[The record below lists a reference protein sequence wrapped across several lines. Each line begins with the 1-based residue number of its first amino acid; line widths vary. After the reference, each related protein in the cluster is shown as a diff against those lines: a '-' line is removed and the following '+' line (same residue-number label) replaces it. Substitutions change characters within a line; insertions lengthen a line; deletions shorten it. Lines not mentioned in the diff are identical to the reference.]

1 MSSSSGPAA
10 AAAAAASADSHR
22 KKRRKVEAD
31 DAEETSRGRKTAG
44 AGVGETTWRSLPQ
57 QRLYYTRLVEA
68 LSRSRRSSSASSA
81 EAQDAAAASASAS
94 ASSPPSSGAG
104 EVRGIADRVLATA
117 AKGRSRWSRA
127 ILASRLRMSRLG
139 KHHKKARAP
148 TGRGRLKKKP
158 PPQPALEG
166 GARKRR
172 LPAVERRVKVLG
184 RLVPGCR
191 GISMSSVLEETS
203 DYIAAL
209 EMQVRA
215 MTVLTQLLSGAQ
227 QQLPPTTTTT
237 TSGGQIGSGSGSG
250 SG

>member
-10 AAAAAASADSHR
+10 AAAVAAAAAEDSHR
-22 KKRRKVEAD
+22 KKRRKIEAD

-44 AGVGETTWRSLPQ
+44 AGVGETTWRSLAQ

-81 EAQDAAAASASAS
+81 EAQDAASASAS

-117 AKGRSRWSRA
+117 AKGRSRCSRA
-127 ILASRLRMSRLG
+127 ILANRLRMSRLG

-237 TSGGQIGSGSGSG
+237 SGGQIGSGSGSS

>member
-10 AAAAAASADSHR
+10 AAAVAAAAAEDSHR
-22 KKRRKVEAD
+22 KKRRKIEAD

-44 AGVGETTWRSLPQ
+44 AGVGETTWRSLAQ

-81 EAQDAAAASASAS
+81 EAQDAASAS

-237 TSGGQIGSGSGSG
+237 SGGQIGSGSGSS